1 MRNWPMIKVADEFD
15 LQMGKTPARDN
26 PAYWGGEQKWAS
38 IADIAR
44 SGMYLS
50 DTKEAIT
57 QEAVSES
64 GIKAVPQNTVVMS
77 FKLSLGRTAIT
88 ASRMYTNE
96 AIMAF
101 LPHDATAFDLHFL
114 YHLFSNRNWSEG
126 CNKAVKGVTLNKAT
140 LNAARIPKPDIS
152 EQRAVAST
160 LDKICALMA
169 KCDEQIVRLD
179 QLVKSRFVE
188 MFGNE
193 LEQGRWPST
202 TVGEVAN
209 VCVGVVIKPTQYYQ
223 ESGIRAFRSL
233 NIGEMVVKDDDWV
246 FFSETGHAKNQ
257 KSVVHRNDVLV
268 VRSGAP
274 GTACVVPEHFD
285 GCNAVDII
293 IARPDCN
300 KVDPT
305 FLAMFTNMP
314 HGKNQI
320 RNQIGGAA
328 QQHYN
333 VGGYKKLQLIA
344 PPLPLQREFA
354 AFVAKVDKLAFAAR
368 QRREVAKQ
376 LYRAKIQ
383 EFFG

>member
-126 CNKAVKGVTLNKAT
+126 CNKAVKGVTLNKTT

-188 MFGNE
+188 MFGDPMTNPKGWSIGCISDIAKYWNG
-193 LEQGRWPST
+193 LTYKPDDVSEQGT
-202 TVGEVAN
+202 IVL
-209 VCVGVVIKPTQYYQ
+209 
-223 ESGIRAFRSL
+223 RSS
-233 NIGEMVVKDDDWV
+233 NIQNGCLDFADIVRVNLE
-246 FFSETGHAKNQ
+246 AKEKN
-257 KSVVHRNDVLV
+257 LV
-268 VRSGAP
+268 VPGDILMCSRNGSAALVGKTTIIPRLPEKMYFGAFMMVLR
-274 GTACVVPEHFD
+274 CSE
-285 GCNAVDII
+285 
-293 IARPDCN
+293 
-300 KVDPT
+300 PT
-305 FLAMFTNMP
+305 FLNAYFKTKAFRVQIVC
-314 HGKNQI
+314 GQTTTVNQI
-320 RNQIGGAA
+320 TCSMMDKVRLPI
-328 QQHYN
+328 
-333 VGGYKKLQLIA
+333 

>member
-1 MRNWPMIKVADEFD
+1 MRNWPTIRVADEFD

-50 DTKEAIT
+50 ETKEAIT

-140 LNAARIPKPDIS
+140 LNAARIPKPCIS
-152 EQRAVAST
+152 EQRVVAST
-160 LDKICALMA
+160 LDKICDLIS
-169 KCDEQIVRLD
+169 KCDEQLVRLD

-188 MFGNE
+188 MFGEVTSNPMGWIKERLESHIDVLAGYPFDSSQYVEGGGINICGGLIIMPGWIDWSQCKKWRSAREVEEYLLDDGDIVMALDRPWISTGFKVAQVHKEE
-193 LEQGRWPST
+193 LPALLIQRT
-202 TVGEVAN
+202 ARIR
-209 VCVGVVIKPTQYYQ
+209 GVDIDQSFLLYLLKD
-223 ESGIRAFRSL
+223 RAFELHCTVTGSLVPHISHKDIRSYEV
-233 NIGEMVVKDDDWV
+233 IV
-246 FFSETGHAKNQ
+246 
-257 KSVVHRNDVLV
+257 
-268 VRSGAP
+268 
-274 GTACVVPEHFD
+274 
-285 GCNAVDII
+285 
-293 IARPDCN
+293 
-300 KVDPT
+300 
-305 FLAMFTNMP
+305 
-314 HGKNQI
+314 
-320 RNQIGGAA
+320 
-328 QQHYN
+328 
-333 VGGYKKLQLIA
+333 
-344 PPLPLQREFA
+344 PPLALQREFA
-354 AFVAKVDKLAFAAR
+354 AFVAKVDKLAFAVRKSLESA
-368 QRREVAKQ
+368 EK
-376 LYRAKIQ
+376 LYRQQLSEA
-383 EFFG
+383 FA